1 MRLVVFFI
9 VFAFIL
15 FIAGNVLFIES
26 YLLYHFFAVML
37 ATAGLTKLGI
47 IYAKKFGIIDTPSVR
62 KIHKYPTPSIGGM
75 VFIPIALISWLIKMS
90 DSIDEKTV
98 VIHSWNKTCV
108 TCAEQVEILKQAEQ
122 DFKDVIFLS
131 FEQTKDKKIAKFLE
145 IDYWT
150 TIVIYK
156 DNKELSR
163 TIGQTDKDK
172 IYSQIKS
179 LK

>member
-1 MRLVVFFI
+1 MKNILI
-9 VFAFIL
+9 FIL
-15 FIAGNVLFIES
+15 LIFGLNSV
-26 YLLYHFFAVML
+26 AVSKE
-37 ATAGLTKLGI
+37 TT
-47 IYAKKFGIIDTPSVR
+47 FTDE
-62 KIHKYPTPSIGGM
+62 
-75 VFIPIALISWLIKMS
+75 VFQKSQL
-90 DSIDEKTV
+90 DGKTV

-108 TCAEQVEILKQAEQ
+108 TCAQQVEILKQAEQ